1 MAKEVT
7 VPTMGESISSGI
19 LSAWLVNDGDFVKKD
34 QPIYE
39 LETDKITSEATAE
52 VSGIIH
58 FKVAQEA
65 EVDIGSVVATIEES
79 EEPENSSIG
88 TEPSQTVDSEASTPD
103 SAPEAEPNDSSD
115 TKSGSESNPTLKV
128 SPLAQKI
135 AEDQGIDLK
144 AIHGSGPS
152 GRIVKSDLE
161 SQSSDSQE
169 SKNSEGSQKKAQAK
183 PVKSE
188 KKAQNVEAQEAR
200 ETHIKMSPLRKKI
213 AQRLVQATQE
223 AALLTTFNEVDMTA
237 IMELR
242 KKHQSDFVE
251 KYGIKLGFMSFFTKA
266 AVSALKS
273 VPSVN
278 ARIEGDHI
286 IQQHYY
292 DIGVAV
298 GTDKGL
304 MVPVIHDCDAK
315 SFSEIEAS
323 IAEYAVNARNGK
335 IQLSDLE
342 GGVFTISNG
351 GIYGSMLSTPII
363 NFPQPAILGLHNIQ
377 QRPVV
382 VDGAIVARPMMYL
395 ALSYDHRLIDGKEA
409 VTFLNQIKQAIE
421 NPDRLLI
428 GI

>member
-161 SQSSDSQE
+161 SRSTDSQE
-169 SKNSEGSQKKAQAK
+169 SNNSEGSPKKAQT
-183 PVKSE
+183 
-188 KKAQNVEAQEAR
+188 VEAQEAR
-200 ETHIKMSPLRKKI
+200 ETRIKMSPLRKKI

-286 IQQHYY
+286 IQQNYY

-304 MVPVIHDCDAK
+304 MVPVIRDCDAK

-323 IAEYAVNARNGK
+323 IADYAVNARNGK

>member
-79 EEPENSSIG
+79 EEPENSSIE
-88 TEPSQTVDSEASTPD
+88 TEPSQAVDSEASTPD
-103 SAPEAEPNDSSD
+103 SAPEPEPDDSSD
-115 TKSGSESNPTLKV
+115 AKSGSESNPTLKV

-144 AIHGSGPS
+144 AIHGSGPG

-161 SQSSDSQE
+161 SQSTDSQE
-169 SKNSEGSQKKAQAK
+169 SNNSEGSQKKAQT
-183 PVKSE
+183 
-188 KKAQNVEAQEAR
+188 VEAQEAR
-200 ETHIKMSPLRKKI
+200 ETRIKMSPLRKKI
-213 AQRLVQATQE
+213 AQRLIQATQE

-237 IMELR
+237 IMQLR
-242 KKHQSDFVE
+242 KKHQTDFLE

-266 AVSALKS
+266 AVAALKS

-304 MVPVIHDCDAK
+304 MVPVIRDCDAK

-323 IAEYAVNARNGK
+323 IADYAVNARNGK

-409 VTFLNQIKQAIE
+409 VTFLNKIKQAIE

>member
-65 EVDIGSVVATIEES
+65 EVDIGSVVATIEEK
-79 EEPENSSIG
+79 EESENSSIE
-88 TEPSQTVDSEASTPD
+88 TEPSQAVDSEVYTTEY
-103 SAPEAEPNDSSD
+103 APEIEPNDSSD
-115 TKSGSESNPTLKV
+115 AKSGSELNPTLKV

-135 AEDQGIDLK
+135 AEDEGIDLK
-144 AIHGSGPS
+144 AIHGSGPG
-152 GRIVKSDLE
+152 GRIVKLDLE
-161 SQSSDSQE
+161 SQSTDSQE
-169 SKNSEGSQKKAQAK
+169 SNNSED
-183 PVKSE
+183 SE
-188 KKAQNVEAQEAR
+188 KKAQDKPIKTEKKVQSPDAQEAR
-200 ETHIKMSPLRKKI
+200 ETRIKMSPLRKKI

-237 IMELR
+237 IMQLR
-242 KKHQSDFVE
+242 KNHQTDFVE

-304 MVPVIHDCDAK
+304 MVPVIRDCDAK

-323 IAEYAVNARNGK
+323 IANYAMNARNGK
-335 IQLSDLE
+335 IQLSELE

-377 QRPVV
+377 ERPVV
-382 VDGAIVARPMMYL
+382 INGAIVARPMMYL

-409 VTFLNQIKQAIE
+409 VTFLNELKQAIE

>member
-1 MAKEVT
+1 MATEVT

-19 LSAWLVNDGDFVKKD
+19 LSAWLVNDGDFVEKD

-52 VSGIIH
+52 VSGVIR

-65 EVDIGSVVATIEES
+65 EVDIGSVVATIEEGEAPKS
-79 EEPENSSIG
+79 E
-88 TEPSQTVDSEASTPD
+88 TDKTAPSKAVQSEAPSLD
-103 SAPEAEPNDSSD
+103 SAPEPNAISDS
-115 TKSGSESNPTLKV
+115 KSKTESNPTLKV
-128 SPLAQKI
+128 SPLAKKI

-144 AIHGSGPS
+144 AIHGSGPA

-161 SQSSDSQE
+161 KPNSDSKTSAE
-169 SKNSEGSQKKAQAK
+169 KPDSERIDTPQQ
-183 PVKSE
+183 
-188 KKAQNVEAQEAR
+188 VETLEAREAR
-200 ETHIKMSPLRKKI
+200 ETRIKMSPLRKKI

-223 AALLTTFNEVDMTA
+223 AALLTTFNEVDMTEV
-237 IMELR
+237 MQLR

-251 KYGIKLGFMSFFTKA
+251 KYDIKLGFMSFFTKA
-266 AVSALKS
+266 VVAALKS

-278 ARIEGDHI
+278 ARIEDEHI
-286 IQQHYY
+286 IQQNYY

-304 MVPVIHDCDAK
+304 MVPVIRDCDKK
-315 SFSEIEAS
+315 SFSEIEAA
-323 IAEYAVNARNGK
+323 IANYATDARNGK

-382 VDGAIVARPMMYL
+382 LDGAIVARPMMYL

-409 VTFLNQIKQAIE
+409 VTFLTEIKKAIE
-421 NPDRLLI
+421 NPDRMLI
-428 GI
+428 GL